1 MCKILVDRLNRFW
14 YTIINKGKGDQKM
27 TNLKKLKILI
37 NYYGENH
44 SIPNEYIDDLFENNF
59 EAAEKIWENFKKIV
73 DNPERV

>member
-1 MCKILVDRLNRFW
+1 
-14 YTIINKGKGDQKM
+14 M